1 MATQQRDAL
10 IQRNDDE
17 FAQLK
22 QVVAQLRDDGRIDEA
37 FAGDARDRN
46 VRDVLAHLLAWHL
59 LLEGWY
65 EEGMIG
71 GTPAIPAD
79 GYTWRELD
87 ALNVVLRDRYQHASL
102 AEIEYRL
109 DLSHAGLQ
117 RLLRAHSDEELFD
130 EAAYP
135 WTVGSHLG
143 EFCLECGGNHY
154 AWAREAIMTG
164 LAVPQH
170 P

>member
-10 IQRNDDE
+10 LQRNDDE

-22 QVVAQLRDDGRIDEA
+22 TLVARLRDEGRIDEA
-37 FAGDARDRN
+37 FEGDARDRN

-79 GYTWRELD
+79 GYSWRELD

-109 DLSHAGLQ
+109 DLSHAGVQ
-117 RLLRAHSDEELFD
+117 RLLRAHSDEDLFD

-135 WTVGSHLG
+135 WTRGSHLG

-154 AWAREAIMTG
+154 VWARTAIMTG

>member
-1 MATQQRDAL
+1 MATEQRDAL

-17 FAQLK
+17 YAQLK
-22 QVVAQLRDDGRIDEA
+22 AVVEQLRADGRIDEV
-37 FAGDARDRN
+37 FAGEARDRS

-71 GTPAIPAD
+71 GSPAIPAD

-87 ALNVVLRDRYQHASL
+87 SLNVMLRDRYGHTTVPDL
-102 AEIEYRL
+102 EYRL
-109 DLSHAGLQ
+109 ELSHAGLQ

-130 EAAYP
+130 AAVYP
-135 WTVGSHLG
+135 WAKGSHLG
-143 EFCLECGGNHY
+143 GLCLECGGNHY
-154 AWAREAIMTG
+154 AWARTTIAAG
-164 LAVPQH
+164 LPER